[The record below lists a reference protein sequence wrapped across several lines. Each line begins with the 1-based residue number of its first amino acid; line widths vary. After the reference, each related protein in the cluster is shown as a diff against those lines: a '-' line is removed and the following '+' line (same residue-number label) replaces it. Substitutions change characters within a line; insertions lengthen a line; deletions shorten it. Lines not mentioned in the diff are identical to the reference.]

1 MDFPDRLIDHIERNM
16 NLYSTILIPM
26 LQEGNSIALTPI
38 PSSDAE
44 NVYYMDGSIE
54 KTYRFQILVKHK
66 QQFVGYNSLLQIGEF
81 LSGLQEDE
89 VQSSDNSFEFIKCN
103 VSATPNFLG
112 KSEQQEYVYAS
123 TFDAE
128 LFIKAREEK

>member
-44 NVYYMDGSIE
+44 NVYYMDGKDRENI
-54 KTYRFQILVKHK
+54 
-66 QQFVGYNSLLQIGEF
+66 SLPDSCE
-81 LSGLQEDE
+81 
-89 VQSSDNSFEFIKCN
+89 
-103 VSATPNFLG
+103 A
-112 KSEQQEYVYAS
+112 
-123 TFDAE
+123 
-128 LFIKAREEK
+128 